1 MILFDS
7 LADGWKSMS
16 SHKICASAT
25 MFYRNIMM
33 PDAPSFFYIYL
44 FIYLFFKETGTA
56 CIFLGCHFEPRSSH
70 GRTWVHTSL
79 ASHYPITHLFHMSR
93 WAIGCCG
100 EGRRLQ
106 WVMNLWARKKG
117 IRTWKPTS
125 QSAILG
131 FVSLVGPAL
140 NEKKEGEKN
149 HTA

>member
-25 MFYRNIMM
+25 MFYRNITM
-33 PDAPSFFYIYL
+33 PDAPSFFYIHIYL
-44 FIYLFFKETGTA
+44 FIFLKETGTA

-70 GRTWVHTSL
+70 SRTWVHTSP

-106 WVMNLWARKKG
+106 WVMNLWARKMV
-117 IRTWKPTS
+117 PTS
-125 QSAILG
+125 QSAILAL
-131 FVSLVGPAL
+131 VSLVGPAL
-140 NEKKEGEKN
+140 NENEKGAEKKKN
-149 HTA
+149 QTA